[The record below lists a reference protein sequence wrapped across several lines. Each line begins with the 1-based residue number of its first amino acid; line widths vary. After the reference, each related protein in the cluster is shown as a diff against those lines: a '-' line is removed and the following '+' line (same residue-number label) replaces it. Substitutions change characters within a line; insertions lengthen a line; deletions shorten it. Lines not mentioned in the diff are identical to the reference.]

1 MSRAFKLLNFF
12 VYDEFPARRD
22 ISILS
27 KSSSRVQ
34 TKSASNDCM
43 HVNEIFF
50 FQSTLEKLNKP
61 HSFSHSVR
69 KIIFFFFT
77 EDHDRTK
84 RHVMYY
90 AAPPTAMGPAGRR
103 GKSTHRARG
112 LYSVT
117 LYV

>member
-27 KSSSRVQ
+27 KSSSHVQ

-50 FQSTLEKLNKP
+50 FQSILEKLNKP
-61 HSFSHSVR
+61 HFFSHSIR
-69 KIIFFFFT
+69 KIIFFFT

-112 LYSVT
+112 LYSIT